1 MIIIK
6 KKLKNMSINTILD
19 NQYILTQLGDLIVSN
34 NGNTNIVL
42 GYPSGDTL
50 TLTYDQFLLGQN
62 LAVTTLASSSLAI
75 PHILTSEDVA
85 SPTLALNW
93 VSGLLPKPLAEQQ
106 FAFTA
111 VELSTGYP
119 AIGVLTLSTNGELS
133 GLLTLTGQSIGGWA
147 EGDSIQI
154 AFPPSLT
161 YADPQY

>member
-1 MIIIK
+1 
-6 KKLKNMSINTILD
+6 MSLNTILD
-19 NQYILTQLGDLIVSN
+19 NNYILTQLGDLIVSN
-34 NGNTNIVL
+34 SGNTNIVL

-62 LAVTTLASSSLAI
+62 LAVTTLTSSAI
-75 PHILTSEDVA
+75 SQQHTLTSGEVS
-85 SPTLALNW
+85 SPTLTLNW
-93 VSGLLPKPLAEQQ
+93 ISGLLPKPLVEQQ

-119 AIGVLTLSTNGELS
+119 AIGILTLSTNGELS
-133 GLLTLTGQSIGGWA
+133 GLLTLTGQPIGGWL

-161 YADPQY
+161 YADPLY